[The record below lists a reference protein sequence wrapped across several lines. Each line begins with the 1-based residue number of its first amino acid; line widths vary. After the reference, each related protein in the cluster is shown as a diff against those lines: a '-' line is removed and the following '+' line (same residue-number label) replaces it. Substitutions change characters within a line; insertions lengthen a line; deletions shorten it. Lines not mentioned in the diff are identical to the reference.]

1 MAVHG
6 TADDLGT
13 TLDPFN
19 HTEQETLP
27 VIDNPEDRR
36 VTEVRALGRYAHELK
51 LHRGTR
57 QDDAGIFNPRRERTI
72 PTRSQDKIGE
82 AILHCCCTIQ
92 FPTAVS
98 VKVGGLAERM
108 NSLTSTRSH
117 GLGSHTLRF
126 TPMSATRGRYG
137 V

>member
-1 MAVHG
+1 VNYALSTPLSRLLRPGLAVAVHG

-51 LHRGTR
+51 LHRGT
-57 QDDAGIFNPRRERTI
+57 
-72 PTRSQDKIGE
+72 
-82 AILHCCCTIQ
+82 
-92 FPTAVS
+92 
-98 VKVGGLAERM
+98 
-108 NSLTSTRSH
+108 
-117 GLGSHTLRF
+117 
-126 TPMSATRGRYG
+126 GRCRHFQPASGAYHPDPEPG
-137 V
+137 QNR

>member
-1 MAVHG
+1 MNYALSTPLSRLLRPGLAVAVHG

-51 LHRGTR
+51 LHRET
-57 QDDAGIFNPRRERTI
+57 DRTM
-72 PTRSQDKIGE
+72 P
-82 AILHCCCTIQ
+82 A
-92 FPTAVS
+92 F
-98 VKVGGLAERM
+98 
-108 NSLTSTRSH
+108 STRV
-117 GLGSHTLRF
+117 GSVPSRPGARTK
-126 TPMSATRGRYG
+126 
-137 V
+137 